1 MKKALWITVGTI
13 LLLVAIWVLTPLPLV
28 LSGTDLKMHRHFM
41 AIGIG
46 DDQQTTLQLLGPPI
60 YTEQGLLYPLRG
72 LGIRR
77 IIGEI
82 KSATSYSVWYNG
94 ANIVYVVG
102 YDQKKKVVVTICG
115 ST

>member
-1 MKKALWITVGTI
+1 M
-13 LLLVAIWVLTPLPLV
+13 VAIWELTPLELV
-28 LSGTDLKMHRHFM
+28 LSGTDLKMHRRFM

-46 DDQQTTLQLLGPPI
+46 DDQQTTLQLLGPPN
-60 YTEQGLLYPLRG
+60 YTERGLLYPLRG

-94 ANIVYVVG
+94 DDIIYVVG
-102 YDQKKKVVVTICG
+102 YDQKNKVAVTICG